1 MDDLLRLHCKC
12 LLLPVPEKEF
22 RFHPTRRWRFDY
34 AFPKEKLAIE
44 QEGGIWIKGRSGK
57 GGAHSLPTNI
67 LRDMEKQNE
76 AAILGW
82 RVLRFTPDQVK
93 RGLAALQI
101 QRYFYANIKT

>member
-1 MDDLLRLHCKC
+1 MDDLLMLHCKC
-12 LLLPVPEKEF
+12 LLLPVPEKEY

-34 AFPKEKLAIE
+34 AFPLTMLAIE
-44 QEGGIWIKGRSGK
+44 ID
-57 GGAHSLPTNI
+57 GGAFSGGRHT
-67 LRDMEKQNE
+67 RGAGFVKDMEKLNE

-101 QRYFYANIKT
+101 QRWFYANIKT